1 MSLEVIEMMI
11 KESLRDGEI
20 SASERETL
28 VKQGE
33 SFGISKETVSSMIES
48 EINKHQER
56 KSIDKKQK
64 QEEDESRE
72 REKMKKEISDITLE
86 LDNFL
91 AEYSA
96 SDNNEKKS
104 VISKAKILTYKL
116 KRKGEIELA
125 KEYDK
130 QFKNPDIIQYLFIG
144 GIILFLIIMA
154 ILAQLGLFGEGIFG

>member
-33 SFGISKETVSSMIES
+33 SFDISKETVSSMIES

-56 KSIDKKQK
+56 KSIEKKQN
-64 QEEDESRE
+64 QEEGESRE
-72 REKMKKEISDITLE
+72 REKIKKEISDITLK

-96 SDNNEKKS
+96 SDNNEKKA
-104 VISKAKILTYKL
+104 VISKAKILTYNL

-154 ILAQLGLFGEGIFG
+154 ILAQLGLFGEGVFG

>member
-154 ILAQLGLFGEGIFG
+154 VLAQLGLFGEGIFG